1 MKKKK
6 FLALLM
12 SVVMLLSSCGST
24 SDPSQ
29 SAAGSDSSSAGS
41 TQSAQLDTL
50 KIGLAAFPTTLD
62 PNYGIGIASIKVFYN
77 MFDTLLFTDKEGNIT
92 GQLAES
98 WEWLDDT
105 TLNIKI
111 RPNVTFHNG
120 EACTSEDVKFTFD
133 RILNGY
139 GDGTISVLYET
150 LESVDIIDDLTVQF
164 HLSAPDAAFEDR
176 LGSIWGASIIPK
188 DYTTEVGDEA
198 FATAPVGTGP
208 YKMVSYSPEKYV
220 LERYDGFWGEAPEA
234 RQLQFILY
242 PEPSARVTALMTGEV
257 DIINDVGTDMRDTID
272 QTPGLNVMGTGIKN
286 IHIYVFQTQKDN
298 IMSNEKFRQA
308 VTIAINRQLLVD
320 SLWTDYATVPNGH
333 QFTSYGDLYLEDY
346 PGIEYDLEKARQL
359 VQESGY
365 DGNEV
370 IKIQFKQGYYTNGD
384 QAAQAICSMLGEIGV
399 KAQVEYEDSFS
410 WEFDYIHAWSSASRF
425 DNPLGALWLL
435 FGPGSNPVTQGCW
448 TPTEEFLQAGDT
460 LIHSNDLQQQQEA
473 ARKLMEVFDT
483 YCPGTYLYQAEDL
496 YGIRDGLEWDLT
508 YCENQIMP
516 FRAGDIRATS

>member
-150 LESVDIIDDLTVQF
+150 LESVGIIDDLTVQF
-164 HLSAPDAAFEDR
+164 GRA
-176 LGSIWGASIIPK
+176 
-188 DYTTEVGDEA
+188 
-198 FATAPVGTGP
+198 
-208 YKMVSYSPEKYV
+208 
-220 LERYDGFWGEAPEA
+220 DG
-234 RQLQFILY
+234 QC
-242 PEPSARVTALMTGEV
+242 V
-257 DIINDVGTDMRDTID
+257 
-272 QTPGLNVMGTGIKN
+272 
-286 IHIYVFQTQKDN
+286 
-298 IMSNEKFRQA
+298 
-308 VTIAINRQLLVD
+308 
-320 SLWTDYATVPNGH
+320 
-333 QFTSYGDLYLEDY
+333 
-346 PGIEYDLEKARQL
+346 
-359 VQESGY
+359 
-365 DGNEV
+365 
-370 IKIQFKQGYYTNGD
+370 
-384 QAAQAICSMLGEIGV
+384 
-399 KAQVEYEDSFS
+399 
-410 WEFDYIHAWSSASRF
+410 
-425 DNPLGALWLL
+425 
-435 FGPGSNPVTQGCW
+435 
-448 TPTEEFLQAGDT
+448 
-460 LIHSNDLQQQQEA
+460 
-473 ARKLMEVFDT
+473 
-483 YCPGTYLYQAEDL
+483 
-496 YGIRDGLEWDLT
+496 
-508 YCENQIMP
+508 
-516 FRAGDIRATS
+516 